1 MIYNANVYNANS
13 NDINDYNAKI
23 TEIENKIPNISSL
36 AKKADYDIKIT
47 EIEKDLLTIIKTN
60 ILLL

>member
-23 TEIENKIPNISSL
+23 TEIENKIPSIS
-36 AKKADYDIKIT
+36 DVT
-47 EIEKDLLTIIKTN
+47 TN
-60 ILLL
+60 SNLNALKYLMLVINSK